1 VVLQADPAAVRMGS
15 PAEVRGVDAIAA
27 TFSGR
32 ALAAQA
38 VAIDGGVGLVWLV
51 DGGAKVA
58 WDFVVTDGR
67 IVHID
72 VLAACDSLAA
82 RELAVL
88 PSAGG

>member
-1 VVLQADPAAVRMGS
+1 
-15 PAEVRGVDAIAA
+15 
-27 TFSGR
+27 
-32 ALAAQA
+32 

-72 VLAACDSLAA
+72 MLAVDDTLAVL
-82 RELAVL
+82 ELAVL